1 MPAPGKGELQPPG
14 GLRRPIVS
22 APRSTWG
29 FFAGSI
35 DSHQFVQYLR
45 IRDRSWHSV
54 AWEEIDGNRLPLLVN
69 GWILRLFRAHGHPP
83 DFAVVQDDR
92 LKTVPATTVERMLR
106 AYKLPLIRL
115 PLLQDATHVYL
126 DVSKTWFPNRLYS
139 DLAKLSPQREVL
151 RSEDG
156 ETAFWQF
163 RKEAWPAARSLLQA
177 YGVSTEVLSDESW
190 RIRREEL
197 EEVPVQKVSNLLAG
211 IYTLYL
217 KAEGRINYLRT
228 DLALGDVNPFHEPEL
243 DGLWRDLELTIGT
256 NPMVQSAC
264 EFIRDY
270 SHRSLDWK
278 EAENLAIDP
287 TLNGLVFS
295 IEKQRFGRKFSGNY
309 LRLYIPN
316 LDTILHLDT
325 TVNPTGDHGRSA
337 DPTRLFL
344 NELVLERW
352 RVYPF
357 LGRIKNLGSRDTI
370 HVEMADQGHVA
381 FIRDHMASLAAVER
395 LLAQSRQF
403 SSFNVDRHAWRE
415 GHQPFS
421 RTFLGCFKI
430 KIPLD
435 RQHARPSILA
445 TDALGTACRLELTFQ
460 DMEHR
465 RRFLRAQAPGSWVSA
480 VVSTTLQSATLAGSE
495 PATFFVEPFHRMENL
510 SEREASEAS
519 LLGLVKAMRTLPL
532 RSVDL
537 INSSW
542 QAGYDV
548 IDGLR
553 NLERAAKVIRIGEL
567 WVYVPSAVQPQ
578 SVAEFEGLASG
589 GVHSSDQL
597 FQENRDYARIAL
609 HVWSMDRAHP
619 LFWLRH
625 KGMGRVRS
633 LSTYSGGDTL
643 SSIMEN
649 GRRTDIETLRP
660 FGGFSSSGL
669 SQSYPIMV
677 SGNSNPTDLL
687 ARAAM
692 TFSRDGIVIL
702 RAAGSTVELA
712 YRLVRAL
719 EHRWA
724 HLFPRTSV
732 SGEWLGGFGRRRVRS
747 INLTVKALAY
757 DLRGQ

>member
-1 MPAPGKGELQPPG
+1 MPAPGKGELQPQG
-14 GLRRPIVS
+14 GLRRPTLTS
-22 APRSTWG
+22 PRSTWG
-29 FFAGSI
+29 FFAGSL

-54 AWEEIDGNRLPLLVN
+54 AWEEIHGKRLPLLVN

-83 DFAVVQDDR
+83 DFAVVQDNR
-92 LKTVPATTVERMLR
+92 LKTVPATTIERMLL

-126 DVSKTWFPNRLYS
+126 DVSKTWFPNGLYS
-139 DLAKLSPQREVL
+139 DLARLSPQREVL

-163 RKEAWPAARSLLQA
+163 KKEAWPVARSLLQA

-190 RIRREEL
+190 RTRREEL

-217 KAEGRINYLRT
+217 KAEGRTNYLRT

-243 DGLWRDLELTIGT
+243 DGLWSDLELAIGT
-256 NPMVQSAC
+256 NPTVQSAC
-264 EFIRDY
+264 EFIKDY

-278 EAENLAIDP
+278 EAGNLEIDP
-287 TLNGLVFS
+287 TLDGLVFS
-295 IEKQRFGRKFSGNY
+295 IEKRRFGRRFSGNY

-325 TVNPTGDHGRSA
+325 TINPTGNQGLSP
-337 DPTRLFL
+337 DPARLFL
-344 NELVLERW
+344 NELALERW

-357 LGRIKNLGSRDTI
+357 LGRIRNLGSRDTI
-370 HVEMADQGHVA
+370 HVRKADQGHVA
-381 FIRDHMASLAAVER
+381 FIRDHMASIAAVER
-395 LLAQSRQF
+395 LLVQSRQF

-430 KIPLD
+430 EIPLD
-435 RQHARPSILA
+435 RQHAHPSILA
-445 TDALGTACRLELTFQ
+445 TDALGTGCRLEMTFQ

-465 RRFLRAQAPGSWVSA
+465 REFLRAQAPGSWVSA
-480 VVSTTLQSATLAGSE
+480 VVSTTLRSAALADKE
-495 PATFFVEPFHRMENL
+495 PVTFFVEPFHRMENL

-519 LLGLVKAMRTLPL
+519 LLGLVKAMRTLPV
-532 RSVDL
+532 RSIDL
-537 INSSW
+537 ISSSW
-542 QAGYDV
+542 QAGQDIV
-548 IDGLR
+548 GGLR
-553 NLERAAKVIRIGEL
+553 NLERAAKVIRVGEL

-578 SVAEFEGLASG
+578 SVTEFEWLASG
-589 GVHSSDQL
+589 ALHSSYQR
-597 FQENRDYARIAL
+597 FQETRDYARIAL

-625 KGMGRVRS
+625 KRMGRLRS
-633 LSTYSGGDTL
+633 LNTYSGGDTL
-643 SSIMEN
+643 SRIMED
-649 GRRTDIETLRP
+649 GRRTDVETLRP
-660 FGGFSSSGL
+660 FGGVSSGG
-669 SQSYPIMV
+669 SPQSYPIMV
-677 SGNSNPTDLL
+677 SGNSNPIDLL
-687 ARAAM
+687 ERAARI
-692 TFSRDGIVIL
+692 FSRDGVVIL
-702 RAAGSTVELA
+702 RAAGSAVGLA
-712 YRLVRAL
+712 YRLVRLL
-719 EHRWA
+719 EHQWA

-732 SGEWLGGFGRRRVRS
+732 SGEWLGGIGGRQVRS
-747 INLTVKALAY
+747 VSLTVKALAY